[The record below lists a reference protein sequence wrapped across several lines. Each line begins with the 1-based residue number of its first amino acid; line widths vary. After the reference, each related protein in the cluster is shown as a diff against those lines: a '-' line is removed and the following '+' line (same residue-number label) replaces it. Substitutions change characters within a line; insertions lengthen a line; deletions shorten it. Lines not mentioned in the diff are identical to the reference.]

1 MPGYGLG
8 QTIFG
13 REAMSDYRE
22 ILSDADTA
30 VKEAIIP
37 PKIKYAKGGVVK
49 NVPNVPEEPDERIDK
64 MTGLPYNEQAGEA
77 FIDEEDLPKSL
88 LARDQ

>member
-1 MPGYGLG
+1 MTNYRGALG
-8 QTIFG
+8 
-13 REAMSDYRE
+13 EV
-22 ILSDADTA
+22 DTA
-30 VKEAIIP
+30 LKEFVVP
-37 PKIKYAKGGVVK
+37 EKDQFAKGGIVT